1 MSDSEN
7 QFVQGQF
14 APGQFAQGQ
23 LVEELNYWLSRFHLR
38 ADKRLGQHYLVDQ
51 GILDSIIAAAELR
64 VDQPVVEIG
73 AGPGV
78 LTAALARAGGQV
90 LAIEFDQRLVP
101 LLRERFNNW
110 RNVSI
115 LASDALRL
123 NFAELPELM
132 VSNLPYQITNPI
144 FLRLVHPQSAVKRAV
159 LMIQAEVAER
169 FTAPVGSAKRGQLT
183 VMLEATATLKQL
195 FRVPPEAFR
204 PAPAVMSAVIELR
217 RRELTTEQLNRLPA
231 LFWLI
236 RQAFASR
243 RKILLNSLMAGLA
256 LPRNVVDVILE
267 GAEVDG
273 QKRAEDLTVADFD
286 RLLTEYL
293 KYKEQHEPAD
303 TPQP

>member
-1 MSDSEN
+1 MNEADD
-7 QFVQGQF
+7 
-14 APGQFAQGQ
+14 Q
-23 LVEELNYWLSRFHLR
+23 LVQELDYWLGRFHLR

-51 GILDSIIAAAELR
+51 GILDSILAAAQIKQ
-64 VDQPVVEIG
+64 DQPVVEIG

-144 FLRLVHPQSAVKRAV
+144 FLRLVHPESAVKRAV

-169 FTAPVGSAKRGQLT
+169 LTAPVGSAKRGQLT
-183 VMLEATATLKQL
+183 VMLEATATLQLL
-195 FRVPPEAFR
+195 FRVPPQAFR
-204 PAPAVMSAVIELR
+204 PAPAVMSAVVELR
-217 RRELTTEQLNRLPA
+217 RRELNPEQLRRLPA

-256 LPRNVVDVILE
+256 LPRSVVDVILE
-267 GAEVDG
+267 AAEVDG

-293 KYKEQHEPAD
+293 KYKEQHESAKA
-303 TPQP
+303 QP

>member
-1 MSDSEN
+1 MNEADD
-7 QFVQGQF
+7 
-14 APGQFAQGQ
+14 Q
-23 LVEELNYWLSRFHLR
+23 LVQELDYWLGRFHLR

-51 GILDSIIAAAELR
+51 GILDSILAAAQIKQ
-64 VDQPVVEIG
+64 DQPIVEIG

-144 FLRLVHPQSAVKRAV
+144 FLRLVHPESAVKRAV

-169 FTAPVGSAKRGQLT
+169 LTAPVGSAKRGQLT
-183 VMLEATATLKQL
+183 VMLEATATLQLL
-195 FRVPPEAFR
+195 FRVPPQAFR
-204 PAPAVMSAVIELR
+204 PAPAVMSAVVELR
-217 RRELTTEQLNRLPA
+217 RRELNPEQLRRLPA

-256 LPRNVVDVILE
+256 LPRSVVDVILE
-267 GAEVDG
+267 AAEVDG
-273 QKRAEDLTVADFD
+273 QKRAEDLAVADFD

-293 KYKEQHEPAD
+293 KYKEQHESVEA
-303 TPQP
+303 